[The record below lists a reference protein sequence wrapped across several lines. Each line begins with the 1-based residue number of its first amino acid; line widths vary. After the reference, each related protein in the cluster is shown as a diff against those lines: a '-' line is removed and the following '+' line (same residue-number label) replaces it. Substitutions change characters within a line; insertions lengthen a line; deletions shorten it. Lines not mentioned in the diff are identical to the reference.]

1 MSAWVRRLG
10 WRARIANALAKVRR
24 NPSMNGGKARQETV
38 YVRGP
43 KGMRE
48 RTSGVEQAEKD
59 KTGNRSGKKAKK
71 KRE

>member
-1 MSAWVRRLG
+1 
-10 WRARIANALAKVRR
+10 
-24 NPSMNGGKARQETV
+24 MNGGKARQETV